1 MSQNDNVAPIT
12 GRRVLVV
19 EDEYFIAEDV
29 AAALRRA
36 GAVVIGPVASEAA
49 ATAAILASTADV
61 DCAVLDINLQ
71 GSLVFSLADTL
82 AERNIPFLFATG
94 YSEESVP
101 QRFAGVPRL
110 EKPFDVNALVKA
122 LPSLT
127 KPKPDM

>member
-1 MSQNDNVAPIT
+1 MNRNAGTMPIS

-49 ATAAILASTADV
+49 ATAALLASAAEV

-82 AERNIPFLFATG
+82 AEQGIPFLFATG
-94 YSEESVP
+94 YSQESVP
-101 QRFAGVPRL
+101 ERFSGVPRL
-110 EKPFDVNALVKA
+110 EKPFDLGALLQA

-127 KPKPDM
+127 TSKPAA